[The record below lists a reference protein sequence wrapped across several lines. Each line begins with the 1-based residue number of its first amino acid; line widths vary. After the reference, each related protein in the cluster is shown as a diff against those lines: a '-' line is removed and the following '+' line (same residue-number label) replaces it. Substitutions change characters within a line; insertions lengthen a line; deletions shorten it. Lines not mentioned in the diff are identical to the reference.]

1 MEKLESALNEILKTG
16 KGNSI
21 LLELDAEL
29 YFKTII
35 KAIKKLQKK
44 GLSGIYVSTQRPFKN
59 ISSLLKKEGININK
73 IIFIDVASAASKEA
87 QEKCKGCVHISP
99 ELDVDE
105 LVEAIYNS
113 AEKMKGKK
121 FIFIDSI
128 TTFALYK
135 PISESLRFSEFL
147 ISQVKGKKDIILIL
161 NVAKDL
167 SQKKFIRDVVMRADK
182 TIEIKD

>member
-1 MEKLESALNEILKTG
+1 
-16 KGNSI
+16 
-21 LLELDAEL
+21 
-29 YFKTII
+29 
-35 KAIKKLQKK
+35 
-44 GLSGIYVSTQRPFKN
+44 
-59 ISSLLKKEGININK
+59 
-73 IIFIDVASAASKEA
+73 
-87 QEKCKGCVHISP
+87 
-99 ELDVDE
+99 
-105 LVEAIYNS
+105 
-113 AEKMKGKK
+113 MKGKK